1 MPPKS
6 LRKRVESEESSTEDE
21 AKVGDIKYVKKEL
34 FGKFIIIIII
44 IITIPTLE
52 KELKIW
58 NLFKNCARKHMA
70 LKHIC

>member
-52 KELKIW
+52 KELKI
-58 NLFKNCARKHMA
+58 
-70 LKHIC
+70 